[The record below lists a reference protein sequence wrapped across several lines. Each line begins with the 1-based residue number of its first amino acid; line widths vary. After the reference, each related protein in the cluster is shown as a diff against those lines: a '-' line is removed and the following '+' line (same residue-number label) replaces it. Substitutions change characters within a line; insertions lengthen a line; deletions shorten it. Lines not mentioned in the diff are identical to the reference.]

1 MASFVDKLTP
11 EQKKRATLI
20 AGELKKL
27 GITNKYVVAGIL
39 AVVSK
44 ESNFNR
50 LKEASYAN
58 TDNGRIKAIFGS
70 RVSALSD
77 SQLTALKKD
86 YNKFFEA
93 VYGGAWGAKSLG
105 NDKAGDG
112 AKYVGRGYNQLTG
125 KGNYKLIGSKIGV
138 DLVNS
143 PQLLETP
150 EVAAK
155 AIASYFKTN
164 IDRLIKNGTFEA
176 RYLLNDVEKVKD
188 EKTGVNIAY
197 DINAGSAKQ
206 KYGDTTGGY
215 QTSVS
220 RVGDFVDSI
229 AEFVTTNPVK
239 TGGGLILL
247 GLLSAGAYYLSKG
260 GFTKIVG

>member
-1 MASFVDKLTP
+1 MATFVDKLSA
-11 EQKKRATLI
+11 EQKSRASMI

-44 ESNFNR
+44 ESDFNR
-50 LKEASYAN
+50 LKEQGYQN
-58 TDNGRIKAIFGS
+58 TDNGRIKSIFGS
-70 RVSALSD
+70 RVSKYSD
-77 SQLTALKKD
+77 AQLTALKKD

-138 DLVNS
+138 DLVNN

-150 EVAAK
+150 AVAAK

-164 IDRLIKNGTFEA
+164 IDRLITNGTFKA
-176 RYLLNDVEKVKD
+176 RYMVDNTDKVSN
-188 EKTGVNIAY
+188 EKTGVDIAY

-215 QTSVS
+215 KTASA

-229 AEFVTTNPVK
+229 TDFVVTNPIK
-239 TGGGLILL
+239 TGGLAVAILL
-247 GLLSAGAYYLSKG
+247 GAGYYFLSKSG
-260 GFTKIVG
+260 LPKIG

>member
-1 MASFVDKLTP
+1 MATFVDKLSA
-11 EQKKRATLI
+11 EQKSRASLI
-20 AGELKKL
+20 ASELKKL

-44 ESNFNR
+44 ESDFNR
-50 LKEASYAN
+50 LKELGYQN

-70 RVSALSD
+70 RVASLSD
-77 SQLTALKKD
+77 AQLTALKKD

-105 NDKAGDG
+105 NDKVGDG

-125 KGNYKLIGSKIGV
+125 KGNYKLIGTNIGV
-138 DLVNS
+138 DLVNN
-143 PQLLETP
+143 PQLMETP
-150 EVAAK
+150 AVAAK

-164 IDRLIKNGTFEA
+164 IDRLIKNGTFKA
-176 RYLLNDVEKVKD
+176 RYMIDSLDKVSNA
-188 EKTGVNIAY
+188 KTGVDIAY

-215 QTSVS
+215 KTASA

-229 AEFVTTNPVK
+229 TDFVSENPIK
-239 TGGGLILL
+239 TGGLAIALLL
-247 GLLSAGAYYLSKG
+247 GAGYYFLSKSG
-260 GFTKIVG
+260 LPKIL

>member
-1 MASFVDKLTP
+1 MATFVDKLSA
-11 EQKKRATLI
+11 EQKSRASLI
-20 AGELKKL
+20 ASELKKL

-44 ESNFNR
+44 ESDFNR
-50 LKEASYAN
+50 LKELGYQN

-70 RVSALSD
+70 RVASLSD
-77 SQLTALKKD
+77 AQLTALKKD

-105 NDKAGDG
+105 NDKVGDG

-125 KGNYKLIGSKIGV
+125 KGNYKLIGTNIGV
-138 DLVNS
+138 DLVNN
-143 PQLLETP
+143 PQLMETP
-150 EVAAK
+150 AVAAK

-164 IDRLIKNGTFEA
+164 IDRLIKNGTFKA
-176 RYLLNDVEKVKD
+176 RYMVDNLDKVSNA
-188 EKTGVNIAY
+188 KTGVDIAY
-197 DINAGSAKQ
+197 DINAGSSKQ

-215 QTSVS
+215 KTASA

-229 AEFVTTNPVK
+229 TDFVVTNPIK
-239 TGGGLILL
+239 TGGLAIALLL
-247 GLLSAGAYYLSKG
+247 GAGYYFLSKSG
-260 GFTKIVG
+260 LPKIL

>member
-1 MASFVDKLTP
+1 MATFVDKLSA
-11 EQKKRATLI
+11 EQKSRASMI
-20 AGELKKL
+20 ASELKKL

-44 ESNFNR
+44 ESDFNR
-50 LKEASYAN
+50 LKELGYQN
-58 TDNGRIKAIFGS
+58 TDNSRIKAIFGS
-70 RVSALSD
+70 RVASLSD
-77 SQLTALKKD
+77 AQLTALKKD

-105 NDKAGDG
+105 NDKVGDG

-125 KGNYKLIGSKIGV
+125 KGNYKLIGTNIGV
-138 DLVNS
+138 DLVNN
-143 PQLLETP
+143 PQLMETP
-150 EVAAK
+150 AVAAK

-164 IDRLIKNGTFEA
+164 IDRLIKNGTFKA
-176 RYLLNDVEKVKD
+176 RYMIDNLDKVSNA
-188 EKTGVNIAY
+188 KTGVDIAY

-215 QTSVS
+215 KTASA

-229 AEFVTTNPVK
+229 TDFVVTNPIK
-239 TGGGLILL
+239 TGGLAIALLL
-247 GLLSAGAYYLSKG
+247 GAGYYFLSKSG
-260 GFTKIVG
+260 LPKIL

>member
-1 MASFVDKLTP
+1 MATFVDKLSA
-11 EQKKRATLI
+11 EQKSRASMI

-44 ESNFNR
+44 ESDFNR
-50 LKEASYAN
+50 LKELGYQN

-70 RVSALSD
+70 RVSKYSD
-77 SQLTALKKD
+77 AQLTALKKD

-150 EVAAK
+150 AVAAK

-164 IDRLIKNGTFEA
+164 IDRLITNGTFKA
-176 RYLLNDVEKVKD
+176 RYLVDNTDKVSN
-188 EKTGVNIAY
+188 EKTGVDIAY

-215 QTSVS
+215 KTASA

-229 AEFVTTNPVK
+229 TDFVVTNPIK
-239 TGGGLILL
+239 SGGLAVAILL
-247 GLLSAGAYYLSKG
+247 GAGYYFLSKSG
-260 GFTKIVG
+260 LPKIG

>member
-1 MASFVDKLTP
+1 MATFVDKLSS
-11 EQKKRATLI
+11 EQRKRATLI
-20 AGELKKL
+20 ASELKKL

-44 ESNFNR
+44 ESDFNR
-50 LKEASYAN
+50 LKELGYQN
-58 TDNGRIKAIFGS
+58 TSNARIKAIFGS
-70 RVSALSD
+70 RVAKYSD
-77 SQLTALKKD
+77 AQLTALKKD

-105 NDKAGDG
+105 NDKVGDG

-164 IDRLIKNGTFEA
+164 IDRLVTNGTFKA
-176 RYLLNDVEKVKD
+176 RYMVDSTDKVSN
-188 EKTGVNIAY
+188 EKTGVDIAY

-215 QTSVS
+215 KTASA
-220 RVGDFVDSI
+220 RVGEFVDSI
-229 AEFVTTNPVK
+229 TDFVSENPIK
-239 TGGGLILL
+239 TGGLAIALLL
-247 GLLSAGAYYLSKG
+247 GAGYYFLSKSG
-260 GFTKIVG
+260 LPKI

>member
-1 MASFVDKLTP
+1 M
-11 EQKKRATLI
+11 I

-44 ESNFNR
+44 ESDFNR
-50 LKEASYAN
+50 LKEQGYQN
-58 TDNGRIKAIFGS
+58 TSNGRIKAIFGS
-70 RVSALSD
+70 RVAKYSD
-77 SQLTALKKD
+77 AQLTALKKD

-150 EVAAK
+150 AVAAK

-164 IDRLIKNGTFEA
+164 IDRLITNGTFKA
-176 RYLLNDVEKVKD
+176 RYLVDNTDKVSN
-188 EKTGVNIAY
+188 EKTGVDIAY

-215 QTSVS
+215 KTASA

-229 AEFVTTNPVK
+229 TDFVVTNPIK
-239 TGGGLILL
+239 TGGGVLVLALL
-247 GLLSAGAYYLSKG
+247 GAGVYYLSKG
-260 GFTKIVG
+260 TLPKIG

>member
-1 MASFVDKLTP
+1 MSFVDKLTS

-50 LKEASYAN
+50 LKELSYAT

-77 SQLTALKKD
+77 AQLTALKKD

-105 NDKAGDG
+105 NDKVGDG

-155 AIASYFKTN
+155 AIASYFQTN
-164 IDRLIKNGTFEA
+164 IDRLVKNGSFKA
-176 RYLLNDVEKVKD
+176 RYMVDGIDKVNNS
-188 EKTGVNIAY
+188 KTGVDIAY
-197 DINAGSAKQ
+197 DINAGSSKQ

-215 QTSVS
+215 KTSVS
-220 RVGDFVDSI
+220 RVDDFVDSI
-229 AEFVTTNPVK
+229 TDFITTNPIK
-239 TGGGLILL
+239 TGLGVVVALL
-247 GLLSAGAYYLSKG
+247 GAGYYFLSKG
-260 GFTKIVG
+260 GFTKVVG